1 MITKPR
7 SPEGPMIPTTADNTT
22 HDRYVANILA
32 TWQRATAGQMADGRS
47 WYRHANDLADIMSD
61 GNVRA
66 GAGVIAALSANK
78 AWEINIR
85 IAGEAF
91 ATGTLRGHVRD
102 ALAKAERI
110 MMGQNPL
117 VVLPIDSKTHNFY
130 RCIVDPDDPDP
141 VVIDRHAH
149 DVAVGRRY
157 GNEDRGLSNKRRYA
171 TLAHAY
177 REAARRLGELPST
190 VQAVTWVAWREGAK

>member
-1 MITKPR
+1 
-7 SPEGPMIPTTADNTT
+7 MIPTTAD
-22 HDRYVANILA
+22 DQAMSIYVNNIIA
-32 TWQRATAGQMADGRS
+32 VWHAATADQVADGRS
-47 WYRHANDLADIMSD
+47 WYRHANDLADLMSN

-78 AWEINIR
+78 GWEINIR
-85 IAGEAF
+85 LAGEAF

-110 MMGQNPL
+110 MMGQDPL
-117 VVLPIDSKTHNFY
+117 TVLPTDSKTWNFF
-130 RCIVDPDDPDP
+130 RCIADPDDAEA

-149 DVAVGRRY
+149 DVAVGRAY

-177 REAARRLGELPST
+177 REAARQLGELPST
-190 VQAVTWVAWREGAK
+190 VQAVTWVAWRATLSGTGTRGQMR